1 VKQMNPL
8 KALQKYHQAQARAD
22 FSVLAECG
30 RREMRVYL
38 KGNTSSGLAVLSHA
52 IKRALS

>member
-1 VKQMNPL
+1 MNPL